1 LSEDLGVRSLFDIP
15 EDLELENINLEV
27 IERLEDVLD

>member
-1 LSEDLGVRSLFDIP
+1 VKPLFDIP

-27 IERLEDVLD
+27 IERLEDALD

>member
-1 LSEDLGVRSLFDIP
+1 VSETLEVKPLFDIP

>member
-1 LSEDLGVRSLFDIP
+1 VKPLFDIP